1 MSKSPKNHDPEK
13 LLALFKKSK
22 KVVATF
28 TEKFEAQYGRR
39 PRGEDLAKAPE
50 YVRVCIK
57 NCKKIKAQFEK
68 FPETSPEAPKH
79 EPKVVKPSSPKT
91 NSTPAVIQKYPS
103 VTGSENMDDLENLG
117 YRNSPKKQAA
127 PSKKSKVWG
136 AHLNRSMSDITNN
149 FTDRRNTAAKTTT
162 YSGKL
167 SALILEDLSK
177 STRKSLSQRRS
188 NTKQMFFDTMEDES
202 TLGTSQLINDAEI
215 SQVEDPLLRFHPELS
230 MDGLSQ
236 HGQTN
241 SDRFNIDD
249 TECEVGQLGGTQ
261 TLKTQQPSKLVKETK
276 SMSVLT
282 SVTANHNVQ
291 ATSRNFETREEIPMS
306 FSGLFPKNGSGNGT
320 KRKLEDENTDDLD
333 SNDNEF
339 SSKKQKICDEYVEEE
354 EDMFA
359 DEHEPV
365 ENTKEDELLP
375 LESVTN
381 EDDEDSKNQENNK
394 RKAKCPKKLQG
405 LVSTNFVKIDLKH
418 KNYIHGN
425 KSKMTGA
432 KYKRQEWKR
441 KAQGKFGRN
450 RK

>member
-162 YSGKL
+162 YSGMTYYLL
-167 SALILEDLSK
+167 SSI
-177 STRKSLSQRRS
+177 R
-188 NTKQMFFDTMEDES
+188 
-202 TLGTSQLINDAEI
+202 
-215 SQVEDPLLRFHPELS
+215 
-230 MDGLSQ
+230 DGA
-236 HGQTN
+236 
-241 SDRFNIDD
+241 R
-249 TECEVGQLGGTQ
+249 C
-261 TLKTQQPSKLVKETK
+261 
-276 SMSVLT
+276 
-282 SVTANHNVQ
+282 
-291 ATSRNFETREEIPMS
+291 
-306 FSGLFPKNGSGNGT
+306 
-320 KRKLEDENTDDLD
+320 
-333 SNDNEF
+333 
-339 SSKKQKICDEYVEEE
+339 
-354 EDMFA
+354 
-359 DEHEPV
+359 
-365 ENTKEDELLP
+365 
-375 LESVTN
+375 
-381 EDDEDSKNQENNK
+381 
-394 RKAKCPKKLQG
+394 
-405 LVSTNFVKIDLKH
+405 
-418 KNYIHGN
+418 
-425 KSKMTGA
+425 
-432 KYKRQEWKR
+432 
-441 KAQGKFGRN
+441 
-450 RK
+450 

>member
-1 MSKSPKNHDPEK
+1 
-13 LLALFKKSK
+13 
-22 KVVATF
+22 VATY
-28 TEKFEAQYGRR
+28 TEHFEAQNGRR

-79 EPKVVKPSSPKT
+79 EQKVIPVAPKPEPKVVKPSSPNT

-103 VTGSENMDDLENLG
+103 VTGLENMDDLENLG
-117 YRNSPKKQAA
+117 YRNSPKKPSA

-149 FTDRRNTAAKTTT
+149 YSDKRNTANKTTT

-167 SALILEDLSK
+167 SALVLEDLSK
-177 STRKSLSQRRS
+177 STRKSLSQRRP
-188 NTKQMFFDTMEDES
+188 NTKQMFFNTMEDES
-202 TLGTSQLINDAEI
+202 ILGVSQLIDDADV
-215 SQVEDPLLRFHPELS
+215 SQTEDPLLRFHPELS

-236 HGQTN
+236 HGQTD

-249 TECEVGQLGGTQ
+249 SECEIGQLGGTQ
-261 TLKTQQPSKLVKETK
+261 TLKTQQASKLVKETK
-276 SMSVLT
+276 SMSFLT

-291 ATSRNFETREEIPMS
+291 VTSRNFETREEIPMS

-320 KRKLEDENTDDLD
+320 KRKIENENTDTDSGI
-333 SNDNEF
+333 SNDNEN
-339 SSKKQKICDEYVEEE
+339 SSKKQKFCDDYESE

-359 DEHEPV
+359 DEDEV

-375 LESVTN
+375 LESISN
-381 EDDEDSKNQENNK
+381 KDDEEDSKNQEKNK
-394 RKAKCPKKLQG
+394 RKTKCPKKMQG
-405 LVSTNFVKIDLKH
+405 LVSNNFVKIDMKH

-425 KSKMTGA
+425 TSKMTGA

-441 KAQGKFGRN
+441 KVQGKFGKRTVH
-450 RK
+450 